1 MASSQTCR
9 SSASSAHDEA
19 GSSLVEAIVAV
30 GLLASALAS
39 LAQMLGICIS
49 SNRSARAGSE
59 ATVLAQQKIEQL
71 RGLTWGVDVSGA
83 SISDV
88 STNTTLPVEMPTG
101 GTGLSLSPENTLT
114 SNTNGWVDYVDRS
127 GNVLGGGAEVL
138 AGAAYVRRWVIEPLP
153 SHPSDAI
160 VIRVLVRPTGRRD
173 SGNLRSSATRRP
185 DEARIVTI
193 RTRKAP

>member
-1 MASSQTCR
+1 
-9 SSASSAHDEA
+9 
-19 GSSLVEAIVAV
+19 
-30 GLLASALAS
+30 
-39 LAQMLGICIS
+39 
-49 SNRSARAGSE
+49 
-59 ATVLAQQKIEQL
+59 
-71 RGLTWGVDVSGA
+71 
-83 SISDV
+83 
-88 STNTTLPVEMPTG
+88 MPTG